1 MKLASYRRPE
11 LWLVSTR
18 SRQCTCVHVGPRI
31 AAVSHLPHAPVLPK
45 KKLEVAVIKAS
56 AFCLHGRGESFLGHR
71 GQGLDHMSPTISL
84 PRTVTAHSTVGSA
97 QKTCRKLRRSHKL
110 RPPGNLPPKAEDRN
124 RGLNFGHFFCA
135 LLVEGFGLVPSR
147 LSGFYD
153 GRGAPYPRFE
163 CGPYHGL
170 SAVACVRW
178 WRTDRPDAVFLVGF
192 RSHPSLTG
200 GIGRRKSSRSVSRSN
215 QPASGKNTYEQSPKT
230 ASGGIRG
237 QHCP

>member
-1 MKLASYRRPE
+1 MPSRRRFIIWSSP
-11 LWLVSTR
+11 
-18 SRQCTCVHVGPRI
+18 
-31 AAVSHLPHAPVLPK
+31 AVSLR
-45 KKLEVAVIKAS
+45 S
-56 AFCLHGRGESFLGHR
+56 ARSSRFKR
-71 GQGLDHMSPTISL
+71 P
-84 PRTVTAHSTVGSA
+84 TVGFRPYTA
-97 QKTCRKLRRSHKL
+97 ARGHPVERSS
-110 RPPGNLPPKAEDRN
+110 R
-124 RGLNFGHFFCA
+124 NFGHVFTWPGA
-135 LLVEGFGLVPSR
+135 RETRPPLLPTWPRAAKIYVRAAPSWGQKLLFR
-147 LSGFYD
+147 PS
-153 GRGAPYPRFE
+153 GAPYPRFE
-163 CGPYHGL
+163 CGPSHGL